1 MQHRNTY
8 TKYKAI
14 IGMFPWLYCDFSKV
28 SWSLWFSVGSLHVHT
43 LYPAGVYNEVIHV
56 PSVDGKESYL
66 GASTGL
72 VERGPRES
80 LAVMCVLHDANLDS
94 NAYTQITNN
103 RTYGNKSGTHPH
115 FPEKITNHVQS

>member
-14 IGMFPWLYCDFSKV
+14 GMFPWLHCDFGKV
-28 SWSLWFSVGSLHVHT
+28 CWSLWVSIGSLHVHT
-43 LYPAGVYNEVIHV
+43 LYPTCVYNNKVTCAL
-56 PSVDGKESYL
+56 SVNGKQSYL

-80 LAVMCVLHDANLDS
+80 LAVMCVLHEANLDS
-94 NAYTQITNN
+94 KAYTHRLYVIVT
-103 RTYGNKSGTHPH
+103 P
-115 FPEKITNHVQS
+115 